1 VNHNTQTKT
10 VRKVPAA
17 FTPCTEGP
25 GAGMAPHSVEAEE
38 AVLGSILI
46 DPEAIFRVSPLLH
59 ADDFFVV
66 RNGWIW
72 QALFALHERH
82 EPIDF
87 LTVCHE
93 LEARGQL
100 NEIGGAA
107 YVSHLVNAVPTA
119 IHVEGYARIVERAS
133 LRRKLLGAASDI
145 AQLAYDEDRVG
156 GDPDDMVAQ
165 AAQFVF
171 NARGRVAGRNVLPL
185 SETVSAYYDHV
196 QYRYEHRDE
205 PTGIPTGFADLDR
218 LLGGLQRSDLVI
230 VAARPSMGKTALL
243 TSAALNAVQR
253 FRQPTGGLR
262 HRALLFSLEMSHEQ
276 VAQRLVSQASGV
288 NSHRLRQGHL
298 TDEEWPL
305 FIRAT
310 GELAQYPLWIDDTP
324 SISTSAMR
332 AKAIRL
338 HAERGL
344 DLILVDYLQLMTAPG
359 RHENRTQEVSAL
371 SRSLKALARELN
383 VPVIAAAQISRAVEQ
398 RQDKRPML
406 SDLRESDSI
415 EADADVVMFIYRDE
429 VYNAQSEFKNMAE
442 VIVAKHRNG
451 PTGTVTMFFRN
462 ELAQFANAV
471 KRNVAR

>member
-1 VNHNTQTKT
+1 
-10 VRKVPAA
+10 
-17 FTPCTEGP
+17 
-25 GAGMAPHSVEAEE
+25 MAPHSVEAEE

-46 DPEAIFRVSPLLH
+46 DPEAIFRVSPFLH

-66 RNGWIW
+66 KNGWIW

-93 LEARGQL
+93 LEARDQL
-100 NEIGGAA
+100 EEIGGAA

-119 IHVEGYARIVERAS
+119 IHVEGYARIVERMS
-133 LRRKLLGAASDI
+133 LRRKLLSAASDI
-145 AQLAYDEDRVG
+145 AQLAYDEDRTG
-156 GDPDDMVAQ
+156 GDPDDVVAQ
-165 AAQFVF
+165 ATQFVF
-171 NARGRVAGRNVLPL
+171 NARGRIAGRNVLPL
-185 SETVSAYYDHV
+185 SETVSAYYDRI

-243 TSAALNAVQR
+243 TSVALNVVQR
-253 FRQPTGGLR
+253 FRY
-262 HRALLFSLEMSHEQ
+262 RALLFSLEMSHEQ
-276 VAQRLVSQASGV
+276 VTQRLVSQASGV

-324 SISTSAMR
+324 SISISAMR

-383 VPVIAAAQISRAVEQ
+383 VPVIAAAQISRAVEH

-406 SDLRESDSI
+406 SDLRESGSI

-429 VYNAQSEFKNMAE
+429 VYNSQSEFKNMAE

>member
-1 VNHNTQTKT
+1 MANHNTQTQT
-10 VRKVPAA
+10 VR
-17 FTPCTEGP
+17 
-25 GAGMAPHSVEAEE
+25 MAPHSVEAEE

-66 RNGWIW
+66 KNGWVW
-72 QALFALHERH
+72 GALLALHERH

-100 NEIGGAA
+100 DEIGGAA
-107 YVSHLVNAVPTA
+107 YVSRLVDVVPTA

-145 AQLAYDEDRVG
+145 ARFAYDEDRAG
-156 GDPDDMVAQ
+156 GDPDDVVAQ

-171 NARGRVAGRNVLPL
+171 NTRGAVAGRNVLPL
-185 SETVSAYYDHV
+185 SETVSAYYDRI

-205 PTGIPTGFADLDR
+205 PTGIPTGLADLDR

-230 VAARPSMGKTALL
+230 VAARPGMGKTALL
-243 TSAALNAVQR
+243 TSVALNAVQR
-253 FRQPTGGLR
+253 FWQ
-262 HRALLFSLEMSHEQ
+262 RALLFSLEMSYEQ
-276 VAQRLVSQASGV
+276 VTQRLVSQTSGI
-288 NSHRLRQGHL
+288 NGHRLRQGQL
-298 TDEEWPL
+298 TDEEWPF

-324 SISTSAMR
+324 SISTSAVR

-344 DLILVDYLQLMTAPG
+344 DLVLVDYVQLMTAPG

-406 SDLRESDSI
+406 SDLRESGSI

-451 PTGTVTMFFRN
+451 PTGTVTMSFRN

-471 KRNVAR
+471 KRNVAQ